1 MKKFERF
8 PWAENPSTQVPK
20 MSCIFNIFKS
30 KKKTPQRRQSFT
42 VKMTDPIPKTYEEVV
57 EYETFLRV
65 HMNRLNRRY
74 ETVSKNLVH
83 ARSQQNVQAILAC
96 MKERQR
102 IEIQFEDMKKRLKE
116 VLVKRAEFEN
126 PPTSKTQ
133 TLRLEIVP
141 NPLASK

>member
-1 MKKFERF
+1 
-8 PWAENPSTQVPK
+8 
-20 MSCIFNIFKS
+20 
-30 KKKTPQRRQSFT
+30 
-42 VKMTDPIPKTYEEVV
+42 MTDPIPKTYEEVV

-83 ARSQQNVQAILAC
+83 ARSQQNVQAILGC

-116 VLVKRAEFEN
+116 VLAKRTEFEN
-126 PPTSKTQ
+126 PPTSKTP